1 MKSFVRHRGAS
12 LLMLVLILA
21 LAAFG
26 LYFFIRSLKE
36 AREIEREMQTP
47 PPAAVR
53 EGPVTPGEP
62 SSTPGSAPDAGR
74 VDYSWTLKGLD
85 GQGVPLSRFKGK
97 VVVLTF
103 WATWCGYCRME
114 MPSIQKLYEAVGSD
128 QIVFLMVS
136 SEGER
141 PVRDYVAKTKF
152 TLPFYLHSGNLPALF
167 RTQGVPAT
175 FIIDKTGAI
184 ARREVGAR
192 DWSTDEIKQFLRKL
206 A

>member
-1 MKSFVRHRGAS
+1 MKSLIRRRGAS
-12 LLMLVLILA
+12 LLMIILILA

-26 LYFFIRSLKE
+26 LYFFLKSLRE
-36 AREIEREMQTP
+36 AREIEREMQAP
-47 PPAAVR
+47 PPAAVP
-53 EGPVTPGEP
+53 ENSSGSGKTPP
-62 SSTPGSAPDAGR
+62 APAFPPDSGR

-85 GQGVPLSRFKGK
+85 GKEIPLSRFKGK

-114 MPSIQKLYEAVGSD
+114 MPSIQKLYDAVDSD
-128 QIVFLMVS
+128 QIAFLMAS

-141 PVRDYVAKTKF
+141 PVRDYVAKNKY
-152 TLPFYLHSGNLPALF
+152 TLPFYLYSGNLPALF

-184 ARREVGAR
+184 VRREVGAR
-192 DWSTDEIKQFLRKL
+192 DWYADEIRQFLKKL